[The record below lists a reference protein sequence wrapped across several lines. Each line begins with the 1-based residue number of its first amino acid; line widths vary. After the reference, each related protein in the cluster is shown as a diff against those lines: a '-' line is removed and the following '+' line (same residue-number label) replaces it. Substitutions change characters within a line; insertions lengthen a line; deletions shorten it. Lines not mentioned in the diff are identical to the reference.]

1 MLYLCVQNLSVII
14 NLKVVM
20 LFLEMQRHWGVYIII
35 EDIYI
40 ILDFLMAWHSYAAWI
55 RVAQQEK
62 L

>member
-1 MLYLCVQNLSVII
+1 MLYLCGQNLSVII
-14 NLKVVM
+14 NLQVVM
-20 LFLEMQRHWGVYIII
+20 LFLEMERHLGVYIII

>member
-14 NLKVVM
+14 NLQVVM
-20 LFLEMQRHWGVYIII
+20 LFWKWSSIEGVYIII